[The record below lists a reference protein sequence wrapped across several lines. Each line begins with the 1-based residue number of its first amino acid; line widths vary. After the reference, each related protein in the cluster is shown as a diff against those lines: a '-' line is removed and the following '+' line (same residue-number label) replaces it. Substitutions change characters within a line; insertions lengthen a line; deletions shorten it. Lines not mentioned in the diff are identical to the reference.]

1 MEYLHGVI
9 NTLSDFYKGDFMMV
23 ELKFDSK
30 ETEDYYWKMRRNLG
44 IGRPAEWNS
53 HDKIIT
59 MEDVEEY
66 VKDAKNILSC

>member
-1 MEYLHGVI
+1 
-9 NTLSDFYKGDFMMV
+9 MMI

-59 MEDVEEY
+59 MEDVEKY